1 MLNDKKHFI
10 IMIDVP
16 LIDTVDGIV
25 LNDIT
30 LNSIA
35 KEELKHVTSG
45 DS

>member
-1 MLNDKKHFI
+1 MIKNINIFI

>member
-1 MLNDKKHFI
+1 MIKNFI
-10 IMIDVP
+10 IMINVP
-16 LIDTVDGIV
+16 LIIDTVDGIV

>member
-1 MLNDKKHFI
+1 MIKKFI
-10 IMIDVP
+10 IMINVP
-16 LIDTVDGIV
+16 LIIDTVDGIV